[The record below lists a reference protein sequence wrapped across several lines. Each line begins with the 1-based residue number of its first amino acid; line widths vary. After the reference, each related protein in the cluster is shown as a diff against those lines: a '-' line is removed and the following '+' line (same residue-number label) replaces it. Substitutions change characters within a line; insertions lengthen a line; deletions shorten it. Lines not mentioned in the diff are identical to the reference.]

1 MAKPRKQSQQ
11 QSKSAIPLL
20 LVILI
25 VLTIVAGLFFE
36 DYRHVPYGWF
46 ISVIWLT
53 AAFFSLAFGILY
65 FAQFILPHHE
75 GESWLEGVAMMLRG
89 AARRSP
95 SPAPTSVGPQYPGQ
109 ESLPPSFGTL
119 QAGVLSSHQVLA
131 TRRGTQFVRAAGPG
145 FVRLKAGE
153 SIAEVVDLRKHVRS
167 QDVTVNTRD
176 GIPIVTSV
184 KIVFRVKQAEQN
196 QARGQLEYPYDK
208 SVIFQVSQAA
218 SIDEQRELLPW
229 TEQIAPQAASY
240 LVSEVAQF
248 TLNELSQEPAL
259 FNGIQRRVR
268 RQLRS
273 NFDSMGIM
281 IFDVGVSMRELPEA
295 IVQQRLAI
303 WRAPWQSQ
311 IRVQL
316 ASSDAN
322 SLRQMKRARAHA
334 QVEIIQNIMQN
345 IDEMRRTEGATLP
358 QVVTLR
364 IIEAL
369 GDAVSSNNLKTH
381 IPGQVLA
388 GMALET
394 TSLMDSLIMSPP
406 EEEAGDS

>member
-1 MAKPRKQSQQ
+1 
-11 QSKSAIPLL
+11 
-20 LVILI
+20 
-25 VLTIVAGLFFE
+25 
-36 DYRHVPYGWF
+36 
-46 ISVIWLT
+46 
-53 AAFFSLAFGILY
+53 
-65 FAQFILPHHE
+65 
-75 GESWLEGVAMMLRG
+75 
-89 AARRSP
+89 
-95 SPAPTSVGPQYPGQ
+95 
-109 ESLPPSFGTL
+109 
-119 QAGVLSSHQVLA
+119 
-131 TRRGTQFVRAAGPG
+131 
-145 FVRLKAGE
+145 VRLKAGE

-196 QARGQLEYPYDK
+196 QTRGQLEYPYDK
-208 SVIFQVSQAA
+208 SVIFQVSQAV

-281 IFDVGVSMRELPEA
+281 ILDVGVSMRELPEA

-369 GDAVSSNNLKTH
+369 GDAVSNNNLKTH

-394 TSLMDSLIMSPP
+394 TSLMDSLIMPPP

>member
-1 MAKPRKQSQQ
+1 MAKPRKKNEQQ
-11 QSKSAIPLL
+11 GKSAIPLL
-20 LVILI
+20 LVVLI
-25 VLTIVAGLFFE
+25 VLTIVAGLFFK

-89 AARRSP
+89 ATRRSP
-95 SPAPTSVGPQYPGQ
+95 PPTPPSVGPQFPGQ
-109 ESLPPSFGTL
+109 ESLPPSFSSM
-119 QAGVLSSHQVLA
+119 QAGVLSSHQILA
-131 TRRGTQFVRAAGPG
+131 TRKGTQFVRAAGPG

-153 SIAEVVDLRKHVRS
+153 SIAEMVDLRKHVRS

-176 GIPIVTSV
+176 GIPIVTSI
-184 KIVFRVKQAEQN
+184 KIVFGVKQGEQN
-196 QARGQLEYPYDK
+196 QARGHLEYPYDK
-208 SVIFQVSQAA
+208 NAIFQVSQAV

-229 TEQIAPQAASY
+229 TEQITPQAASY

-248 TLNELSQEPAL
+248 TLNELSQEPGL

-273 NFDSMGIM
+273 NFDGMGIK
-281 IFDVGVSMRELPEA
+281 IFDVGVSMRELPEE

-303 WRAPWQSQ
+303 WRAPWQSEIQ
-311 IRVQL
+311 VRQ
-316 ASSDAN
+316 ANSDAN
-322 SLRQMKRARAHA
+322 SLRRMKHARAQA
-334 QVEIIQNIMQN
+334 QVEIIQNIMRS
-345 IDEMRRTEGATLP
+345 IDEMRRAESAALP

-369 GDAVSSNNLKTH
+369 GEAVSSDNLRTH

-388 GMALET
+388 SMAVET
-394 TSLMDSLIMSPP
+394 SSLMDSLIMLPP
-406 EEEAGDS
+406 EVEEGDE

>member
-1 MAKPRKQSQQ
+1 VAKPRKKSQQ
-11 QSKSAIPLL
+11 KSKSAIPLL
-20 LVILI
+20 LILLI
-25 VLTIVAGLFFE
+25 VLAIIAGFFFE
-36 DYRHVPYGWF
+36 DYRSVPYGWF
-46 ISVIWLT
+46 ISIIWLT
-53 AAFFSLAFGILY
+53 AGFFSLAFAILY
-65 FAQFILPHHE
+65 FGQFILPHHE

-89 AARRSP
+89 ATRFRP
-95 SPAPTSVGPQYPGQ
+95 PPTPTSIGPEYAGQ
-109 ESLPPSFGTL
+109 DSLPPSFNSMR
-119 QAGVLSSHQVLA
+119 AGVLSSHQVLA
-131 TRRGTQFVRAAGPG
+131 TSKGTQFVRAAGPG
-145 FVRLKAGE
+145 FVRLKSGE
-153 SIAEVVDLRKHVRS
+153 SVAQVVDLRKHVRS

-184 KIVFRVKQAEQN
+184 KVVFRVKQAEQN

-208 SVIFQVSQAA
+208 SSIFQVSQAV
-218 SIDEQRELLPW
+218 SIDEQHELLPW
-229 TEQIAPQAASY
+229 MEQITPQAASY

-248 TLNELSQEPAL
+248 TLNELSHEPAL

-273 NFDSMGIM
+273 NFDGMGIK

-311 IRVQL
+311 IRVRL
-316 ASSDAN
+316 ANSDAN
-322 SLRQMKRARAHA
+322 SLRRTKRARANA

-345 IDEMRRTEGATLP
+345 IDEMRRAEGVALP

-369 GDAVSSNNLKTH
+369 GEAVSSNNLKTH

-388 GMALET
+388 GMAFET
-394 TSLMDSLIMSPP
+394 SNLMDSLITLPA
-406 EEEAGDS
+406 EEEEGDN